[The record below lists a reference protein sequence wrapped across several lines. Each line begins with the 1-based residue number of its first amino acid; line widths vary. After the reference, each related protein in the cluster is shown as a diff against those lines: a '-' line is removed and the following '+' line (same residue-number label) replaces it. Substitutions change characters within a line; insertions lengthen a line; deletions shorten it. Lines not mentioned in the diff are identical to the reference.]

1 MDVHTAV
8 AHPNTA
14 TLSSPQAR
22 LDAIDQLMA
31 RLELSPDGQILDANP
46 RFLAIMGYQLSE
58 LKGQHYAML

>member
-14 TLSSPQAR
+14 TPSSPQAR

-46 RFLAIMGYQLSE
+46 RFLAIMGYQLN
-58 LKGQHYAML
+58 